1 MIPYDNS
8 LIIAWNIAIII
19 LKAFS
24 GLFCLVLATFRNEE
38 NLLRNIDIISSV
50 LESIFTVDFVLCFF
64 KEFLGPD
71 ISSTGDKPYSTVA
84 EIT

>member
-1 MIPYDNS
+1 M
-8 LIIAWNIAIII
+8 
-19 LKAFS
+19 
-24 GLFCLVLATFRNEE
+24 VLATFRNEE
-38 NLLRNIDIISSV
+38 NEQRNIDIISSV

-84 EIT
+84 EITQNYLEGAFFYDFVPLVPL